1 MLLPHTPSG
10 TQRITHTQKHN
21 SFSAEGVV
29 GPATLTAAN
38 THTHV
43 HTLTRPG
50 TCESRAGTTSREE
63 SDRIRLARARPQGGT
78 TDALGCQDSG
88 LHCLEVRRGSHG
100 RDCSRL
106 SSVSS
111 PREYAGT
118 RIRDQSRPVRACGRL
133 RTQSPS
139 PPATGRGL
147 HFPEGPGGGCKLHPE
162 GFTEPSFPGC
172 PATACEFVEAGG
184 EVGAR

>member
-1 MLLPHTPSG
+1 MLLQHTPSG

-21 SFSAEGVV
+21 SFSAEGVL

-50 TCESRAGTTSREE
+50 TCEPRAGTTWREE

-78 TDALGCQDSG
+78 TDALCCQDSG
-88 LHCLEVRRGSHG
+88 LHCLEVRRGSHT

-111 PREYAGT
+111 PREDAGT
-118 RIRDQSRPVRACGRL
+118 RVRDQSRPVRACGRL

-139 PPATGRGL
+139 HRLPAVDYISHKAQG
-147 HFPEGPGGGCKLHPE
+147 EGVN
-162 GFTEPSFPGC
+162 FTQRASRSRPFRVAQLPRASHR
-172 PATACEFVEAGG
+172 V
-184 EVGAR
+184 